1 MDLEM
6 VFNELSLRS
15 PASSVEQAR
24 QWMTQF
30 ISLVITLTRQGVN
43 RILRTGADFHI
54 AKLAP
59 DYSLVNWRNDN
70 EVSREERQFFRALTT
85 KAPYLADLLQIQ
97 QTALASEFFYQ
108 GRKSPQSALGLGYAY
123 LLEAIAIS
131 LPSAKRWQHPSIQ
144 VEHRWIEAD
153 ENIYSE
159 QVEVKHCCHPDHVAT
174 HQDWIAKRLQTGVRD
189 GVDLWS
195 RRDSLFPVLSF
206 CESVATAIQEFSS
219 GGVMLRQVVKR
230 LFELE
235 IYCRDWQE
243 GGFEPD
249 KLPCKVSPESQ
260 TTLEQYGQERTF
272 ICPDGVKRVFSWH
285 VRLTPGA
292 WRVHFF
298 PEPSTRRIIIG
309 YVGPHLPTTS
319 NPT

>member
-6 VFNELSLRS
+6 VFNELSLQ
-15 PASSVEQAR
+15 PTASSVEQAR

-30 ISLVITLTRQGVN
+30 ISLVITATKQGVS
-43 RILRTGADFHI
+43 RVLRTDSDFQI

-70 EVSREERQFFRALTT
+70 EVRREERQFFRSLTA
-85 KAPYLADLLQIQ
+85 KAPFLVDMPQTR
-97 QTALASEFFYQ
+97 QTALASEFFHQ
-108 GRKSPQSALGLGYAY
+108 AGENLHPALGLGYTY
-123 LLEAIAIS
+123 LLEAIAVS
-131 LPSAKRWQHPSIQ
+131 LPSAEWWLHPGIQ
-144 VEHRWIEAD
+144 IEHRWIEAD

-159 QVEVKHCCHPDHVAT
+159 QVEVKHCCHPDHVAA
-174 HQDWIAKRLQTGVRD
+174 HRDWITERLQTGVRD

-195 RRDSLFPVLSF
+195 RRDSLFSALSF
-206 CESVATAIQEFSS
+206 CESVATAIQEFSRGS
-219 GGVMLRQVVKR
+219 AMLRQVVKR

-235 IYCRDWQE
+235 IYCRDWQV

-292 WRVHFF
+292 WRVHFL
-298 PEPSTRRIIIG
+298 PEPSARRIIIG
-309 YVGPHLPTTS
+309 YVGPHLPTAS
-319 NPT
+319 DPN

>member
-1 MDLEM
+1 MDMEM

-15 PASSVEQAR
+15 PASNVEEAR

-30 ISLVITLTRQGVN
+30 ISLVIAMTKQGVG
-43 RILRTGADFHI
+43 RVLRTDPDFQI

-70 EVSREERQFFRALTT
+70 EVSREERQFFRALVT
-85 KAPYLADLLQIQ
+85 KAPYLADLPRIQ
-97 QTALASEFFYQ
+97 QTSLASEFFHQ
-108 GRKSPQSALGLGYAY
+108 GRKSLQPALGLGYAY
-123 LLEAIAIS
+123 LLEAVAVS

-144 VEHRWIEAD
+144 IEHRWIEVD
-153 ENIYSE
+153 ESIHSE
-159 QVEVKHCCHPDHVAT
+159 QVEVKHGCHPDHVTT
-174 HQDWIAKRLQTGVRD
+174 HQDWITKRLQTSVCD
-189 GVDLWS
+189 GIDLWE
-195 RRDSLFPVLSF
+195 RRDSLFPALSF
-206 CESVATAIQEFSS
+206 CESVASTIKEFSS
-219 GGVMLRQVVKR
+219 GSMALRQVVKR

-235 IYCRDWQE
+235 IYCKNWQA

-260 TTLEQYGQERTF
+260 TTLEQYGQERAF
-272 ICPDGVKRVFSWH
+272 ICPDGVRRIFSWH

-292 WRVHFF
+292 WRIHFL

-309 YVGPHLPTTS
+309 YIGPHLPTVSTP
-319 NPT
+319 N